1 MKKFDWHLI
10 VPLSLPGP
18 VMGLLTLY
26 GIIPFGIDRWFWL
39 AISVVVAV
47 TIARRVERHAFGHG
61 ALVGFLLGATS
72 KLIQAIWADVYVAH
86 NPALLEQLTGA
97 TDGPAFQYR
106 MLMLVPFVGLVNA
119 LLVGLM
125 SYFAHRAMPQPR
137 REEER

>member
-1 MKKFDWHLI
+1 MKKYDWHLI

-39 AISVVVAV
+39 AISIVAAV
-47 TIARRVERHAFGHG
+47 TIARRVELHAFGHG

-86 NPALLEQLTGA
+86 NPVLLEKLTDA
-97 TDGPAFQYR
+97 TAGPAFQYR
-106 MLMLVPFVGLVNA
+106 MLMLVPFVGIVNA

-125 SYFAHRAMPQPR
+125 SYFAHKAMPRPR
-137 REEER
+137 REEDR

>member
-39 AISVVVAV
+39 AISVVAAV
-47 TIARRVERHAFGHG
+47 TIARRVERQAFGHG

-86 NPALLEQLTGA
+86 NPVLLEQLTGA